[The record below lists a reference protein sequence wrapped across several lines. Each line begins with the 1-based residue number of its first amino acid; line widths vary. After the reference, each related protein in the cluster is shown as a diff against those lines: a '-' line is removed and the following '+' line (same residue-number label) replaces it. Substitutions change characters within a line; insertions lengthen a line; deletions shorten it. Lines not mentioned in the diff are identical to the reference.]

1 MKKKINFTTSLTL
14 FILFFQFP
22 GFGQIHP
29 LEKVRDKSESLNR
42 LENELIRREIETF
55 TVAKYESINLDTLPA
70 PKLREIPLL
79 GCSGNYVLFEAGN
92 WISTNLH
99 VSIESKPFVVTE
111 NKITYIDSAKG
122 WVNEINDLPVW
133 GAEGEI
139 PKNQITEVK
148 FWFHIHWPQE
158 LPASAFAGLYE
169 PNFCSE
175 EYHSSG
181 KGKQAKP
188 EKQFCKVYQ
197 SEDKK
202 RVYIYMKNSSGFDG
216 YEVTWVIENGEY
228 LMRVI
233 DSTF

>member
-1 MKKKINFTTSLTL
+1 MKNNLTRRITATFVLCLSLSGYSQQDP
-14 FILFFQFP
+14 IEIP
-22 GFGQIHP
+22 
-29 LEKVRDKSESLNR
+29 RDNSESFDR
-42 LENELIRREIETF
+42 LGNVQIRREIETF
-55 TVAKYESINLDTLPA
+55 NIADYETIDQDTLPA
-70 PKLREIPLL
+70 PKLTEIPLL
-79 GCSGNYVLFEAGN
+79 GCSGNYVLFESGN

-99 VSIESKPFVVTE
+99 VSIGSKPFVADE
-111 NKITYIDSAKG
+111 NKITYLDSVKG
-122 WVNEINDLPVW
+122 WVKEINDLPVW

-148 FWFHIHWPQE
+148 FWFNIHWPQE

-202 RVYIYMKNSSGFDG
+202 RVYIYMKNGSDFDG
-216 YEVTWVIENGEY
+216 YEVT
-228 LMRVI
+228 
-233 DSTF
+233 